1 MITQK
6 EIAKL
11 KVLLLTAALPLKYNN
26 DRLITVPAVLAA
38 LDLITKSD
46 SIPVTKT
53 NLRLDINN
61 MPIID
66 DQLLKTQLRDII

>member
-6 EIAKL
+6 EMAKI

-38 LDLITKSD
+38 LDLICKADPITKS
-46 SIPVTKT
+46 

-61 MPIID
+61 IPIID
-66 DQLLKTQLRDII
+66 NQLLKTTKGDTND